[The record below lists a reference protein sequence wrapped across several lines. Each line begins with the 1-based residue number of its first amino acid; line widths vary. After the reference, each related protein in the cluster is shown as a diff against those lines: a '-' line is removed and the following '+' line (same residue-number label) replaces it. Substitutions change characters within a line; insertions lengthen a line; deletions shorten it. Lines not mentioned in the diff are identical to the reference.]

1 MQGKFQ
7 PGAFIIF
14 LFVFSGVLVGI
25 IISPF
30 LSMTGIQIIL
40 GAGAVL
46 IAAGIYTAVRIYI
59 SNQRKLLRTPAG
71 ADDRSEVGF
80 VVDTFHELVEKLKE
94 KEKEL
99 KRLKSIAEDRA
110 MQLAELSAGIAHEL
124 RNPMSVIA
132 GYAKLLGKRIDNS
145 SKPTVDAILNEIQGM
160 DRIISELLAFTKP
173 ADINKTPVN
182 MNKLIEETAGAA
194 LAGSNLIK
202 VAISA
207 DSAVNINADEL
218 LLRQALTNLF
228 RNAVEAMPGGGEL
241 AVSLSIKHNTAEII
255 VRDTG
260 HGIPG
265 DIRQKIFLP
274 FFTTKEK
281 GTGLGLALVQKV
293 IVAHGGNIE
302 VRSAG
307 DRGTEFRITLPAGE

>member
-1 MQGKFQ
+1 MQDKFHTR
-7 PGAFIIF
+7 AFIIF
-14 LFVFSGVLVGI
+14 LFIFSSVLVGI

-30 LSMTGIQIIL
+30 LSTAGIQIIL
-40 GAGAVL
+40 GAGAFL

-59 SNQRKLLRTPAG
+59 VNQRKLLKAPEGISDRT
-71 ADDRSEVGF
+71 EVGF

-99 KRLKSIAEDRA
+99 ERLKSLAEDRA

-132 GYAKLLGKRIDNS
+132 GYAKLLSKRIDS
-145 SKPTVDAILNEIQGM
+145 SNKLTVDAILNEIQGM

-173 ADINKTPVN
+173 ADINKMPVN
-182 MNKLIEETAGAA
+182 INKLVEETAGTVVS
-194 LAGSNLIK
+194 GNNLIK
-202 VAISA
+202 VTINA
-207 DSAVNINADEL
+207 DSAVTINADEL

-228 RNAVEAMPGGGEL
+228 HNALEAMPEGGALEINL
-241 AVSLSIKHNTAEII
+241 RRKPDAAEII

-260 HGIPG
+260 HGIPENL
-265 DIRQKIFLP
+265 RQKIFLP

-281 GTGLGLALVQKV
+281 GTGLGLALVQKI
-293 IVAHGGNIE
+293 IVSHGGSVVVE
-302 VRSAG
+302 SAG
-307 DRGTEFRITLPAGE
+307 DRGTAFRIILPAGK

>member
-14 LFVFSGVLVGI
+14 LFVFAGALAGI

-40 GAGAVL
+40 GAGAFL
-46 IAAGIYTAVRIYI
+46 LAAGIYTAVRIYI

-80 VVDTFHELVEKLKE
+80 VVDTFHELVEKLKD

-99 KRLKSIAEDRA
+99 ERLKSLAEDRA

-132 GYAKLLGKRIDNS
+132 GYAKLLSKRIDNS
-145 SKPTVDAILNEIQGM
+145 NKPTVDAILNEIQGM

-173 ADINKTPVN
+173 ADIHKMPVN
-182 MNKLIEETAGAA
+182 INKLVEETAGAVVS
-194 LAGSNLIK
+194 GNNLIK
-202 VAISA
+202 LIVNTDAAVTIS
-207 DSAVNINADEL
+207 ADEL

-228 RNAVEAMPGGGEL
+228 RNAAEAMPEGGEL
-241 AVSLSIKHNTAEII
+241 SVNLSIKRNTAEII

-260 HGIPG
+260 HGISEN
-265 DIRQKIFLP
+265 IRQKIFLP

-281 GTGLGLALVQKV
+281 GTGLGLALVRKV
-293 IVAHGGNIE
+293 IAAHGGNIE
-302 VRSAG
+302 VQSAG
-307 DRGTEFRITLPAGE
+307 DAGTAFRITLPAGK

>member
-14 LFVFSGVLVGI
+14 LFVFAGALAGI

-40 GAGAVL
+40 GAGAFL
-46 IAAGIYTAVRIYI
+46 LAAGIYTAVRIYI

-80 VVDTFHELVEKLKE
+80 VVDTFHELVEKLKD

-99 KRLKSIAEDRA
+99 ERLKSLAEDRA

-132 GYAKLLGKRIDNS
+132 GYAKLLSKRIDNS
-145 SKPTVDAILNEIQGM
+145 NKPTVDAILNEIQGM

-173 ADINKTPVN
+173 ADIHKTPVN
-182 MNKLIEETAGAA
+182 INKLVEETAGAVVS
-194 LAGSNLIK
+194 GNNLIK
-202 VAISA
+202 LIVNTDAAVTIS
-207 DSAVNINADEL
+207 ADEL

-228 RNAVEAMPGGGEL
+228 RNAAEAMPEGGEL
-241 AVSLSIKHNTAEII
+241 SVNLSIKRNTAEII

-260 HGIPG
+260 HGISEN
-265 DIRQKIFLP
+265 IRQKIFLP

-281 GTGLGLALVQKV
+281 GTGLGLALVRKV
-293 IVAHGGNIE
+293 IAAHGGNIE
-302 VRSAG
+302 VQSSG
-307 DRGTEFRITLPAGE
+307 DKGTVFRITLPAGK

>member
-1 MQGKFQ
+1 MQDKFHTR
-7 PGAFIIF
+7 AFIIF
-14 LFVFSGVLVGI
+14 LFIFSSVLVGI

-30 LSMTGIQIIL
+30 LSTAGIQIIL
-40 GAGAVL
+40 GAGAFL

-59 SNQRKLLRTPAG
+59 VNQRKLLKAPEGISDRT
-71 ADDRSEVGF
+71 EVGF

-99 KRLKSIAEDRA
+99 ERLKSLAEDRA

-132 GYAKLLGKRIDNS
+132 GYAKLLSKRIDS
-145 SKPTVDAILNEIQGM
+145 SNKLTVDAILNEIQGM

-173 ADINKTPVN
+173 ADINKMPVN
-182 MNKLIEETAGAA
+182 INKLVEETAGTVVS
-194 LAGSNLIK
+194 GNNLIK
-202 VAISA
+202 VTINA
-207 DSAVNINADEL
+207 DSAVTINADEL

-228 RNAVEAMPGGGEL
+228 HNALEAMPEGGMLEIN
-241 AVSLSIKHNTAEII
+241 LSMKHNTARII

-260 HGIPG
+260 HGIPENL
-265 DIRQKIFLP
+265 RQKIFLP

-281 GTGLGLALVQKV
+281 GTGLGLALVQKI
-293 IVAHGGNIE
+293 IVSHGGSVVVE
-302 VRSAG
+302 SAG
-307 DRGTEFRITLPAGE
+307 DRGTAFRIILPAGK